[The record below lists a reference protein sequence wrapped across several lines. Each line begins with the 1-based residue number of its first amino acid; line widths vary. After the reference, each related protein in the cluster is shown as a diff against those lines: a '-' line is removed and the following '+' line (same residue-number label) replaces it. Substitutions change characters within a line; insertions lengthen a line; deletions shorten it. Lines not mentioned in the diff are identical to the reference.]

1 MTRRPTSA
9 APFIPLLISAL
20 AFVAGLQLLRS
31 LVSGLAVY
39 LGQVQDVSPGHLAIL
54 IFAMFATAFAAPVVR
69 RGLGGGRAFLSLVV
83 VLGLLRLSEQFVSE
97 PDARLAIAI
106 AGVVVWLWLIPL
118 LFARGFGDG
127 SRLGPTGVL
136 ALLLGL
142 AVDTAIKGAFGTLDL
157 GSAAGLA
164 PQLLTIALTVG
175 VLSLVVWLG
184 RSSDDVVDDV
194 VNDVVNGGWE
204 PGSAFV
210 VGPAIA
216 LHLLIFQN
224 LGHHAAVIG
233 WSLPAVFA
241 WTTLANVAAL
251 WVVVAFGRRGL
262 SQQRW
267 MRVAVA
273 AALIVAVAPTPPV
286 WLAALGAVLGP
297 PAISL
302 LLVAGLAGVAGR
314 AGGRSGWLS
323 MALGMMAI
331 PVVLFGWYAH
341 YEIEIPIPQWVLP
354 LAAAAVV
361 AVPALASARGAAVT
375 DWSAAKWVGV
385 AGLLLLLLPLHQ
397 VLTWNEPA
405 GPAAADRLRVAT
417 YNIHQGFDLYGRH
430 DLEGIALA
438 IEESQAQVV
447 ALQEVPRGWVVNG
460 SVDAL
465 SWLAQRLRM
474 YSAWGPAADPNW
486 GNAILSRYPI
496 LDVVNR
502 PMPNNDD
509 LLFHRAYM
517 VARID
522 LGERD
527 VQVVATHLHHVER
540 ESRHRLPQVRALI
553 DGVDW
558 AQSTILLG
566 DLNAQPHHEELR
578 LLRSAGLST
587 VQPPVAT
594 YPADGARRQIDY
606 VLTTSHLSFV
616 DVYAPASTAS
626 DHLPLVATLESS
638 LE

>member
-1 MTRRPTSA
+1 M
-9 APFIPLLISAL
+9 
-20 AFVAGLQLLRS
+20 
-31 LVSGLAVY
+31 SGLAVY

-54 IFAMFATAFAAPVVR
+54 IFAIFATALAAPVVR
-69 RGLGGGRAFLSLVV
+69 RCVGARRAFLSLVI
-83 VLGLLRLSEQFVSE
+83 VLALLRLSEQFVSG

-118 LFARGFGDG
+118 LFARGFGDE
-127 SRLGPTGVL
+127 SRVGPTGVL
-136 ALLLGL
+136 ALLVGL
-142 AVDTAIKGAFGTLDL
+142 AVDTGIKGAFGTLDL

-184 RSSDDVVDDV
+184 RSAGDVVD
-194 VNDVVNGGWE
+194 DVVNGGWE

-251 WVVVAFGRRGL
+251 WVVVGFGRHGL
-262 SQQRW
+262 GPQRW
-267 MRVAVA
+267 MRIAVA
-273 AALIVAVAPTPPV
+273 AALIVAVAPTPPA
-286 WLAALGAVLGP
+286 WLAALGALLGP
-297 PAISL
+297 PAIAL

-323 MALGMMAI
+323 MALGVMAI

-341 YEIEIPIPQWVLP
+341 YEIDIRIPQWVLP

-361 AVPALASARGAAVT
+361 AVPALASARGTAVT
-375 DWSAAKWVGV
+375 DWSGAKWVGV
-385 AGLLLLLLPLHQ
+385 AALLLLLLPLHQ

-405 GPAAADRLRVAT
+405 GPSDEDRLRVAT

-474 YSAWGPAADPNW
+474 HSAWGPAADPNW

-509 LLFHRAYM
+509 LLFERAYM

-527 VQVVATHLHHVER
+527 VQVVATHLHHLER
-540 ESRHRLPQVRALI
+540 ESRHRLPQVRALLN
-553 DGVDW
+553 GVDW
-558 AQSTILLG
+558 AQPTILLG
-566 DLNAQPHHEELR
+566 DLNAQPHQEELR

-606 VLTTSHLSFV
+606 VLTTSHFSFV
-616 DVYAPASTAS
+616 DVYAPATTAS

>member
-1 MTRRPTSA
+1 M
-9 APFIPLLISAL
+9 
-20 AFVAGLQLLRS
+20 
-31 LVSGLAVY
+31 SGLAVY

-54 IFAMFATAFAAPVVR
+54 IFAIFATALAAPVVR
-69 RGLGGGRAFLSLVV
+69 RSLGARRAFMSLVV
-83 VLGLLRLSEQFVSE
+83 VLGLLRLSEQFASE
-97 PDARLAIAI
+97 PDARLGIAI

-118 LFARGFGDG
+118 LFLRGLGDG
-127 SRLGPTGVL
+127 SRWAPTGVL

-142 AVDTAIKGAFGTLDL
+142 AVDTGIKGAFGTLDL

-184 RSSDDVVDDV
+184 RSSDDVVT
-194 VNDVVNGGWE
+194 DVVNGGSE

-251 WVVVAFGRRGL
+251 WVVVAFGRQGL
-262 SQQRW
+262 GQQRW
-267 MRVAVA
+267 MRVAAA

-286 WLAALGAVLGP
+286 WLAALGALLGP
-297 PAISL
+297 AAISL
-302 LLVAGLAGVAGR
+302 FFVAGLGGR
-314 AGGRSGWLS
+314 ADGRRGWLS

-341 YEIEIPIPQWVLP
+341 YEIDIRIPQWVLP

-361 AVPALASARGAAVT
+361 AVPALASAGGTAAT
-375 DWSAAKWVGV
+375 DWSGAKWVGV
-385 AGLLLLLLPLHQ
+385 AALLLLLLPLHQ

-405 GPAAADRLRVAT
+405 GPPDEDRLRVAT

-474 YSAWGPAADPNW
+474 HSAWGPAADPNW

-509 LLFHRAYM
+509 LLFERAYM

-553 DGVDW
+553 AGVDW
-558 AQSTILLG
+558 AQPTILLG

-606 VLTTSHLSFV
+606 VLTTSHFSFV
-616 DVYAPASTAS
+616 DVYAPATTAS